1 METRMKSSSIYDIMM
16 SNGGIKTMI
25 YAVLFNSPFY
35 RVLTTI
41 GVVVFLVLLLFFEK
55 RLMNKNED
63 SLKKK
68 TIFILYF
75 LTLIIFICGLLFI
88 LWVWGIDIF
97 NAFNNVQDQ
106 VIAFVTKSIA
116 DLIGTLLILFLAIF
130 FLRISKLIMR
140 SVGQKPGPLQK
151 RKQTIA
157 KLVLSIIRYI
167 VSILALLFILSIWGI
182 NIAPALAGL
191 GILGLVIGLGAQ
203 SFIKDLISGFFIIF
217 EHHYDVGETVE
228 ISGFKGI
235 ITDIGLKTT
244 KIRNWKGEIRIVNNG
259 DISSLINFSRNPSLA
274 LVEFSIAYREDV
286 QKTIDLLNAELPKIR
301 EHHLEIIEDPV
312 VMGVINLA
320 DSGVNLRVMA
330 KTENE
335 KHYAIERAMRAHI
348 KAILDKNGIEIPF
361 PQVVVHHPKNEE

>member
-1 METRMKSSSIYDIMM
+1 
-16 SNGGIKTMI
+16 MI
-25 YAVLFNSPFY
+25 YAVLFDNPLY
-35 RVLTTI
+35 QVLTTVA
-41 GVVVFLVLLLFFEK
+41 VVVFLVLLLLVEK
-55 RLMNKNED
+55 KLMNKNEET
-63 SLKKK
+63 LKKR
-68 TIFILYF
+68 TIFLIYF
-75 LTLIIFICGLLFI
+75 LTLIVFIIGILFI
-88 LWVWGIDIF
+88 LWIWGVNPF
-97 NAFNNVQDQ
+97 NAFDDFQDHIIT
-106 VIAFVTKSIA
+106 VVTQSIG
-116 DLIGTLLILFLAIF
+116 DLIATLLILFLAIF
-130 FLRISKLIMR
+130 VLRISKLIMR
-140 SVGQKPGPLQK
+140 SVGQKPGLLQK

-157 KLVLSIIRYI
+157 NLILSITRYI
-167 VSILALLFILSIWGI
+167 VGILSLLFIFSIWGV

-217 EHHYDVGETVE
+217 EHHFDVGETVE

-244 KIRNWKGEIRIVNNG
+244 KICNWKGEIRIVNNG

-274 LVEFSIAYREDV
+274 LVDFSIAYQEDV

-312 VMGVINLA
+312 VMGVTQLA

-335 KHYAIERAMRAHI
+335 KHYAIERAMRVYI
-348 KAILDKNGIEIPF
+348 KRILDENKIEIPF
-361 PQVVVHHPKNEE
+361 PQVVVHHPKND